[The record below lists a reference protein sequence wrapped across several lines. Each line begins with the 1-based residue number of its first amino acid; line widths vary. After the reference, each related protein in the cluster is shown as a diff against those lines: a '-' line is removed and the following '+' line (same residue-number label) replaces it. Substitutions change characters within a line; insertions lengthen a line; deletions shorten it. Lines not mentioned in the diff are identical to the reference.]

1 MNNDF
6 VVIDMSFGHH
16 GCDGQSG
23 TRITISASVVDAC
36 CTSRGIKCN
45 GGKAYNT
52 PRGHWFAKQSGTPDA
67 SAQTAAEKKTGRR

>member
-1 MNNDF
+1 MNHEC
-6 VVIDMSFGHH
+6 VVMDMSFGHQ

-23 TRITISASVVDAC
+23 TRSTMSASVADAC
-36 CTSRGIKCN
+36 RTSRGIKCN

-52 PRGHWFAKQSGTPDA
+52 PVGHRFAKQSGTPAA